1 MRILDASANGTG
13 LTVQLVK
20 QTQDAYKRRYRKAR
34 NRGENRWA
42 DCYKAYA
49 ENLAD
54 LKWWVGNWKQLLWM
68 TIGRKKSCGDQL
80 LWRYQA
86 ILKPDAWV
94 FAFGRFQRD
103 FTGLCGNPSSWNY
116 NALKRSRKVFFYC
129 SWVGWHAQ
137 IRSVTLTKSRS
148 VTISLHRLA

>member
-20 QTQDAYKRRYRKAR
+20 QIQDAYKRRYRKAR

-54 LKWWVGNWKQLLWM
+54 LK
-68 TIGRKKSCGDQL
+68 
-80 LWRYQA
+80 
-86 ILKPDAWV
+86 
-94 FAFGRFQRD
+94 
-103 FTGLCGNPSSWNY
+103 
-116 NALKRSRKVFFYC
+116 
-129 SWVGWHAQ
+129 
-137 IRSVTLTKSRS
+137 
-148 VTISLHRLA
+148 